1 MAKYPNDDLFESTKM
16 SFGDHLEELRVAL
29 FRAVVG
35 LVIGFAIGLFVSR
48 HVMNWMQFPLK
59 SALEN
64 YYIDKA
70 IEDLKTSY
78 PEGVTPEMEAFVRNN
93 RLVYDETYL
102 EAAEIHRVGAKLAAD
117 PTSDSTLR
125 SSQSM
130 PSSAP
135 PVNPGAE
142 NPESA
147 SPGTASPG
155 TASPGTASPGT
166 ASPGTANSG
175 TANSGTADPG
185 AGDSGA
191 ASPATANPGAANT
204 GASPPAAEARNDSQQ
219 KTATQPIAAT
229 PDKSPK
235 TAPSQSNSTATTKD
249 GTGQESPIPL
259 GVSTTPGGLSI
270 HRDPI
275 PPPSSYL
282 VNFRTWRPVKMEVR
296 SLNAQEAFMIWMKA
310 GFISGIVVASPWIF
324 WQVWQFVAAGLYPHE
339 KNYVYMYLPFSLL
352 LFLAGAGMAF
362 FFVFEPVLDFL
373 FSFNKALNIDPD
385 PRISEWL
392 GFVLILPLGFGI
404 SFQLPLVM
412 LFINRLGL
420 VSLATYLEKW
430 RIAILAIFVISSIL
444 TPADPISI
452 FLMAIPL
459 TLLYFL
465 GMGLC
470 KWMPR
475 IRNPYAETA
484 DA

>member
-16 SFGDHLEELRVAL
+16 SFGEHLEELRVSL

-70 IEDLKTSY
+70 IEDLRNLY

-102 EAAEIHRVGAKLAAD
+102 EAAEIRRVGAKLEAESAGGAMTTAPPNATTPPSTPPSAATTAGDKPTAEKPAQDKPAQDKPAQDKPAEVKPAEAKPADSKLAEVKPADAKPGEEKPAEQKPAEENEKKVASGKSAASKPEGQAAD
-117 PTSDSTLR
+117 KPNGADLAKGKDESTGR
-125 SSQSM
+125 E
-130 PSSAP
+130 P
-135 PVNPGAE
+135 
-142 NPESA
+142 
-147 SPGTASPG
+147 
-155 TASPGTASPGT
+155 
-166 ASPGTANSG
+166 
-175 TANSGTADPG
+175 
-185 AGDSGA
+185 
-191 ASPATANPGAANT
+191 
-204 GASPPAAEARNDSQQ
+204 
-219 KTATQPIAAT
+219 
-229 PDKSPK
+229 
-235 TAPSQSNSTATTKD
+235 
-249 GTGQESPIPL
+249 PIPL

-275 PPPSSYL
+275 PAPSSYL

-475 IRNPYAETA
+475 IRNPYAESSESS
-484 DA
+484 

>member
-1 MAKYPNDDLFESTKM
+1 MLDRSKSQ
-16 SFGDHLEELRVAL
+16 VADN
-29 FRAVVG
+29 AATG
-35 LVIGFAIGLFVSR
+35 KAEKTAI
-48 HVMNWMQFPLK
+48 
-59 SALEN
+59 
-64 YYIDKA
+64 D
-70 IEDLKTSY
+70 
-78 PEGVTPEMEAFVRNN
+78 
-93 RLVYDETYL
+93 
-102 EAAEIHRVGAKLAAD
+102 
-117 PTSDSTLR
+117 
-125 SSQSM
+125 
-130 PSSAP
+130 
-135 PVNPGAE
+135 
-142 NPESA
+142 
-147 SPGTASPG
+147 
-155 TASPGTASPGT
+155 
-166 ASPGTANSG
+166 
-175 TANSGTADPG
+175 
-185 AGDSGA
+185 A
-191 ASPATANPGAANT
+191 AS
-204 GASPPAAEARNDSQQ
+204 
-219 KTATQPIAAT
+219 
-229 PDKSPK
+229 
-235 TAPSQSNSTATTKD
+235 
-249 GTGQESPIPL
+249 GQSPIPL
-259 GVSTTPGGLSI
+259 GVSKTQGGLSI

-470 KWMPR
+470 KWMPQ

-484 DA
+484 EAM

>member
-16 SFGDHLEELRVAL
+16 SFGEHLEELRVAL

-35 LVIGFAIGLFVSR
+35 LVIGFAIGLIVSR

-70 IEDLKTSY
+70 IEDLRILY

-102 EAAEIHRVGAKLAAD
+102 EAAELRRVGAKLEAESSSSSPANAATEATAPLAKPESETSATDTPAAD
-117 PTSDSTLR
+117 TLAIDK
-125 SSQSM
+125 
-130 PSSAP
+130 PAADKP
-135 PVNPGAE
+135 
-142 NPESA
+142 
-147 SPGTASPG
+147 
-155 TASPGTASPGT
+155 
-166 ASPGTANSG
+166 
-175 TANSGTADPG
+175 TADKPAADKPAADKPMLDRSKSQVADNAATG
-185 AGDSGA
+185 KAEKTAIDA
-191 ASPATANPGAANT
+191 AS
-204 GASPPAAEARNDSQQ
+204 
-219 KTATQPIAAT
+219 
-229 PDKSPK
+229 
-235 TAPSQSNSTATTKD
+235 
-249 GTGQESPIPL
+249 GQSPIPL
-259 GVSTTPGGLSI
+259 GVSKTQGGLSI

-470 KWMPR
+470 KWMPQ

-484 DA
+484 EAI

>member
-16 SFGDHLEELRVAL
+16 SFGEHLEELRVSL

-70 IEDLKTSY
+70 IEDLRNLY

-102 EAAEIHRVGAKLAAD
+102 EAAEIRRVGAKLEAESAGAAMTTAPPNATTPPSTPPSAATTAGDKPTAEKPAQDKPAQDKPAQDKPAEVKPAEAKPADSKLAEVKPADAKPGEEKPAEQKPAEENEKKVASGKSAASKPEGQAAD
-117 PTSDSTLR
+117 KPNGADLAKGKDESTGR
-125 SSQSM
+125 E
-130 PSSAP
+130 P
-135 PVNPGAE
+135 
-142 NPESA
+142 
-147 SPGTASPG
+147 
-155 TASPGTASPGT
+155 
-166 ASPGTANSG
+166 
-175 TANSGTADPG
+175 
-185 AGDSGA
+185 
-191 ASPATANPGAANT
+191 
-204 GASPPAAEARNDSQQ
+204 
-219 KTATQPIAAT
+219 
-229 PDKSPK
+229 
-235 TAPSQSNSTATTKD
+235 
-249 GTGQESPIPL
+249 PIPL

-275 PPPSSYL
+275 PAPSSYL

-475 IRNPYAETA
+475 IRNPYAESSESS
-484 DA
+484 

>member
-16 SFGDHLEELRVAL
+16 SFGEHLEELRVSL

-70 IEDLKTSY
+70 IEDLRNLY

-102 EAAEIHRVGAKLAAD
+102 EAAEIRRVGAKLEAESAGGAMTTAPPNATTPPSTPPSAATTAGDKPTAEKPAQDKPAEVKPAEAKPADSKLAEVKPADAKPGEEKPAEQKPAEENEKKVASGKSAASKPEGQAAD
-117 PTSDSTLR
+117 KPNGADLAKGKDESTGR
-125 SSQSM
+125 E
-130 PSSAP
+130 P
-135 PVNPGAE
+135 
-142 NPESA
+142 
-147 SPGTASPG
+147 
-155 TASPGTASPGT
+155 
-166 ASPGTANSG
+166 
-175 TANSGTADPG
+175 
-185 AGDSGA
+185 
-191 ASPATANPGAANT
+191 
-204 GASPPAAEARNDSQQ
+204 
-219 KTATQPIAAT
+219 
-229 PDKSPK
+229 
-235 TAPSQSNSTATTKD
+235 
-249 GTGQESPIPL
+249 PIPL

-275 PPPSSYL
+275 PAPSSYL

-475 IRNPYAETA
+475 IRNPYAESSESS
-484 DA
+484 

>member
-16 SFGDHLEELRVAL
+16 SFGEHLEELRVAL

-70 IEDLKTSY
+70 VDDLRIQYT
-78 PEGVTPEMEAFVRNN
+78 EGITPEMEAFVRNN

-102 EAAEIHRVGAKLAAD
+102 EAAEILRVGAKLEAKTADDVLPVATSTLATEPPTTDKPAAD
-117 PTSDSTLR
+117 KPAADK
-125 SSQSM
+125 
-130 PSSAP
+130 PAADKP
-135 PVNPGAE
+135 AADKPAADKPAADKPAADKPAADKPAADKPAADKPAE
-142 NPESA
+142 GNLA
-147 SPGTASPG
+147 
-155 TASPGTASPGT
+155 
-166 ASPGTANSG
+166 
-175 TANSGTADPG
+175 
-185 AGDSGA
+185 
-191 ASPATANPGAANT
+191 
-204 GASPPAAEARNDSQQ
+204 ASPPAAS
-219 KTATQPIAAT
+219 PPAASPPAASPPAASPPAASPPSMAKKAGPT
-229 PDKSPK
+229 DGKSD
-235 TAPSQSNSTATTKD
+235 TT
-249 GTGQESPIPL
+249 GPEPPIPL

-270 HRDPI
+270 IRDPI

-392 GFVLILPLGFGI
+392 GFVLILPLGFGV

-420 VSLATYLEKW
+420 VSLSTYLEKW

-475 IRNPYAETA
+475 IRNPYAEVA
-484 DA
+484 EA

>member
-16 SFGDHLEELRVAL
+16 SFGEHLEELRVAL

-35 LVIGFAIGLFVSR
+35 LVIGFAIGLIVSR

-70 IEDLKTSY
+70 IEDLRILY

-102 EAAEIHRVGAKLAAD
+102 EAAELRRVGAKLEAESSSSSPANAATEATAPLAKPESETSATDTPAAD
-117 PTSDSTLR
+117 TLAIDKPAADKPAADKPMLDR
-125 SSQSM
+125 SKSQV
-130 PSSAP
+130 AD
-135 PVNPGAE
+135 NAATGKAE
-142 NPESA
+142 K
-147 SPGTASPG
+147 TAI
-155 TASPGTASPGT
+155 
-166 ASPGTANSG
+166 
-175 TANSGTADPG
+175 D
-185 AGDSGA
+185 A
-191 ASPATANPGAANT
+191 AS
-204 GASPPAAEARNDSQQ
+204 
-219 KTATQPIAAT
+219 
-229 PDKSPK
+229 
-235 TAPSQSNSTATTKD
+235 
-249 GTGQESPIPL
+249 GQSPIPL
-259 GVSTTPGGLSI
+259 GVSKTQGGLSI

-470 KWMPR
+470 KWMPQ

-484 DA
+484 EAI

>member
-16 SFGDHLEELRVAL
+16 SFGEHLEELRVAL

-70 IEDLKTSY
+70 IEDLRNLY

-102 EAAEIHRVGAKLAAD
+102 EAAEIRRVGAKLEA
-117 PTSDSTLR
+117 
-125 SSQSM
+125 
-130 PSSAP
+130 
-135 PVNPGAE
+135 
-142 NPESA
+142 ESA
-147 SPGTASPG
+147 GAAMTTASP
-155 TASPGTASPGT
+155 
-166 ASPGTANSG
+166 NS
-175 TANSGTADPG
+175 TTPPSTPPSAATT
-185 AGDSGA
+185 AGDKPTAEKPAQDKPAEVKPAEAKPADAKPADSKPSDAKPGEEKPAEQKPAEKNEEKVASGKSA
-191 ASPATANPGAANT
+191 ASKPEGQAADKPNGADLAKGKDEST
-204 GASPPAAEARNDSQQ
+204 GREP
-219 KTATQPIAAT
+219 
-229 PDKSPK
+229 
-235 TAPSQSNSTATTKD
+235 
-249 GTGQESPIPL
+249 PIPL

-275 PPPSSYL
+275 PAPSSYL

-475 IRNPYAETA
+475 IRNPYAESSESS
-484 DA
+484 

>member
-16 SFGDHLEELRVAL
+16 SFGEHLEELRVSL

-70 IEDLKTSY
+70 IEDLRNLY

-102 EAAEIHRVGAKLAAD
+102 EAAEIRRVGAKLEAESAGAAMTTAPPNATTPPSTPPSAATTAGDKPTADKPAQDKPAQDKPAQDKPAEVKPAEAKPADSKLAEVKPADAKPGEEKPAEQKPAEENEKKVASGKSAASKPEGQAAD
-117 PTSDSTLR
+117 KP
-125 SSQSM
+125 
-130 PSSAP
+130 
-135 PVNPGAE
+135 NGAE
-142 NPESA
+142 LAKGKDES
-147 SPGTASPG
+147 
-155 TASPGTASPGT
+155 
-166 ASPGTANSG
+166 
-175 TANSGTADPG
+175 
-185 AGDSGA
+185 
-191 ASPATANPGAANT
+191 T
-204 GASPPAAEARNDSQQ
+204 GREP
-219 KTATQPIAAT
+219 
-229 PDKSPK
+229 
-235 TAPSQSNSTATTKD
+235 
-249 GTGQESPIPL
+249 PIPL

-275 PPPSSYL
+275 PAPSSYL

-475 IRNPYAETA
+475 IRNPYAESSESS
-484 DA
+484 

>member
-16 SFGDHLEELRVAL
+16 SFGEHLEELRVAL

-35 LVIGFAIGLFVSR
+35 LVIGFAIGLIVSR

-70 IEDLKTSY
+70 IEDLRILY

-102 EAAEIHRVGAKLAAD
+102 EAAELRRVGAKLSAESSSSSPANAATEATAPLAKPESGTSATDTPATDKPATDKPATDKPATDKPAAD
-117 PTSDSTLR
+117 KPMLDR
-125 SSQSM
+125 SESQV
-130 PSSAP
+130 A
-135 PVNPGAE
+135 VNAATGKAE
-142 NPESA
+142 K
-147 SPGTASPG
+147 TAI
-155 TASPGTASPGT
+155 
-166 ASPGTANSG
+166 
-175 TANSGTADPG
+175 D
-185 AGDSGA
+185 A
-191 ASPATANPGAANT
+191 AS
-204 GASPPAAEARNDSQQ
+204 
-219 KTATQPIAAT
+219 
-229 PDKSPK
+229 
-235 TAPSQSNSTATTKD
+235 
-249 GTGQESPIPL
+249 GQSPIPL
-259 GVSTTPGGLSI
+259 GVSKTQGGLSI

-470 KWMPR
+470 KWMPQ

-484 DA
+484 EAM

>member
-16 SFGDHLEELRVAL
+16 SFGEHLEELRVAL

-35 LVIGFAIGLFVSR
+35 LVIGFAIGLIVSR

-70 IEDLKTSY
+70 IEDLRILY

-102 EAAEIHRVGAKLAAD
+102 EAAELRRVGAKLEAESSSSSPANAATEATAPLAKPESGTSATDTPAAD
-117 PTSDSTLR
+117 TLATDKPDTDKPDTDKPAADKPAADKPAADKPAADKPAADKLMLDR
-125 SSQSM
+125 SESQV
-130 PSSAP
+130 A
-135 PVNPGAE
+135 VNAATGKAE
-142 NPESA
+142 K
-147 SPGTASPG
+147 TAI
-155 TASPGTASPGT
+155 
-166 ASPGTANSG
+166 
-175 TANSGTADPG
+175 D
-185 AGDSGA
+185 A
-191 ASPATANPGAANT
+191 AS
-204 GASPPAAEARNDSQQ
+204 
-219 KTATQPIAAT
+219 
-229 PDKSPK
+229 
-235 TAPSQSNSTATTKD
+235 
-249 GTGQESPIPL
+249 GQSPIPL
-259 GVSTTPGGLSI
+259 GVSKTQGGLSI

-470 KWMPR
+470 KWMPQ

-484 DA
+484 EAI

>member
-16 SFGDHLEELRVAL
+16 SFGEHLEELRVAL

-35 LVIGFAIGLFVSR
+35 LVIGFAIGLIVSR

-70 IEDLKTSY
+70 IEDLRILY

-102 EAAEIHRVGAKLAAD
+102 EAAELRRVGAKLSAESSSSSPANAATEATAPLAKPESGTSATDKPATDKPATDKPAAD
-117 PTSDSTLR
+117 KPMLDR
-125 SSQSM
+125 SESQV
-130 PSSAP
+130 A
-135 PVNPGAE
+135 VNAATGKAE
-142 NPESA
+142 K
-147 SPGTASPG
+147 TAI
-155 TASPGTASPGT
+155 
-166 ASPGTANSG
+166 
-175 TANSGTADPG
+175 D
-185 AGDSGA
+185 A
-191 ASPATANPGAANT
+191 AS
-204 GASPPAAEARNDSQQ
+204 
-219 KTATQPIAAT
+219 
-229 PDKSPK
+229 
-235 TAPSQSNSTATTKD
+235 
-249 GTGQESPIPL
+249 GQSPIPL
-259 GVSTTPGGLSI
+259 GVSKTQGGLSI

-470 KWMPR
+470 KWMPQ

-484 DA
+484 EAM

>member
-16 SFGDHLEELRVAL
+16 SFGEHLEELRVSL

-70 IEDLKTSY
+70 IEDLRNLY

-102 EAAEIHRVGAKLAAD
+102 EAAEIRRVGAKLEAESAGGAMTTAPPNATTPPSTPPSAATTAGDKPTAEKPAQDKPAQDKPAQDKPAEVKPAEAKPADSKLAEVKPADAKPGEEKPAEQKPAEENEKKVASGKSAASKPEGQAAD
-117 PTSDSTLR
+117 KP
-125 SSQSM
+125 
-130 PSSAP
+130 
-135 PVNPGAE
+135 NGAE
-142 NPESA
+142 LAKGKDES
-147 SPGTASPG
+147 
-155 TASPGTASPGT
+155 
-166 ASPGTANSG
+166 
-175 TANSGTADPG
+175 
-185 AGDSGA
+185 
-191 ASPATANPGAANT
+191 T
-204 GASPPAAEARNDSQQ
+204 GREP
-219 KTATQPIAAT
+219 
-229 PDKSPK
+229 
-235 TAPSQSNSTATTKD
+235 
-249 GTGQESPIPL
+249 PIPL

-275 PPPSSYL
+275 PAPSSYL

-475 IRNPYAETA
+475 IRNPYAESSESS
-484 DA
+484 

>member
-1 MAKYPNDDLFESTKM
+1 
-16 SFGDHLEELRVAL
+16 
-29 FRAVVG
+29 
-35 LVIGFAIGLFVSR
+35 
-48 HVMNWMQFPLK
+48 
-59 SALEN
+59 
-64 YYIDKA
+64 
-70 IEDLKTSY
+70 
-78 PEGVTPEMEAFVRNN
+78 
-93 RLVYDETYL
+93 
-102 EAAEIHRVGAKLAAD
+102 
-117 PTSDSTLR
+117 
-125 SSQSM
+125 
-130 PSSAP
+130 
-135 PVNPGAE
+135 
-142 NPESA
+142 
-147 SPGTASPG
+147 
-155 TASPGTASPGT
+155 
-166 ASPGTANSG
+166 
-175 TANSGTADPG
+175 
-185 AGDSGA
+185 
-191 ASPATANPGAANT
+191 
-204 GASPPAAEARNDSQQ
+204 
-219 KTATQPIAAT
+219 
-229 PDKSPK
+229 
-235 TAPSQSNSTATTKD
+235 
-249 GTGQESPIPL
+249 
-259 GVSTTPGGLSI
+259 
-270 HRDPI
+270 
-275 PPPSSYL
+275 
-282 VNFRTWRPVKMEVR
+282 MEVR

-470 KWMPR
+470 KWMPQ

-484 DA
+484 EAM